1 MCGSFFEAAISNQF
15 ILCRS
20 IEIEAVD
27 LRVGLKD
34 YRFPN
39 RGTPNFLTRRPFSWD
54 RIFFMPA
61 THSWENA
68 STRELL
74 EWRFCDLGISLRETW
89 LEGPIERLHQELRG
103 KGLRVRPHCWLSEE
117 WFSPA
122 GVPGIAIPFYLVHPR
137 LRRLERS
144 QILEVEGGTKPECL
158 RLLRHEAG
166 HAIQHAFNLH
176 RRKKWREHFGSSAEP
191 YPDYYRPNPGSRRY
205 VVHLPYWYAQ
215 SHPDEDFA
223 ETFAVWLTPRSTW
236 KRDYRGW
243 RALAKLQYVDEL
255 MQELADTTPPVT
267 SRARPDPVHRIKTT
281 LGEHYRAKRAR
292 YRIAA
297 ARASDQDLLR
307 LFIKPESCERNGQS
321 AAAFLR
327 SHRGEIRR
335 LVARSTGKHELALD
349 SVLGEM
355 IARARELKL
364 RSAGRTQQLV
374 VDLAILLSARSA
386 EFGTRGKDWH
396 AL

>member
-1 MCGSFFEAAISNQF
+1 M
-15 ILCRS
+15 
-20 IEIEAVD
+20 
-27 LRVGLKD
+27 
-34 YRFPN
+34 
-39 RGTPNFLTRRPFSWD
+39 
-54 RIFFMPA
+54 
-61 THSWENA
+61 THNKTWEHA
-68 STRELL
+68 STQELL
-74 EWRFCDLGISLRETW
+74 DWRLCDLKIELGGSW
-89 LEGPIERLHQELRG
+89 LEGPIEKLHEELRA
-103 KGLRVRPHCWLSEE
+103 KKLRVQPHCWLSEE

-144 QILEVEGGTKPECL
+144 QILEVEGGTQPECL

-166 HAIQHAFNLH
+166 HAIQHAFRLH
-176 RRKKWREHFGSSAEP
+176 RRKKWREHFGSSTEP

-223 ETFAVWLTPRSTW
+223 ETFAVWMTPRSTW
-236 KRDYRGW
+236 RRDYGGW
-243 RALAKLQYVDEL
+243 RALAKLEYVDAL
-255 MQELADTTPPVT
+255 MKELADVTPPVM
-267 SRARPDPVHRIKTT
+267 SRARPDPIHRIKTT
-281 LGEHYRAKRAR
+281 LRDHYAAKRAR

-307 LFIKPESCERNGQS
+307 LFARPDLGSRRGIS
-321 AAAFLR
+321 AANFLR
-327 SHRGEIRR
+327 THRTEVRR
-335 LVARSTGKHELALD
+335 MVARSTGKHELALD

-355 IARARELKL
+355 ITRARDLKL
-364 RSAGRTQQLV
+364 RAVGRTSRLV

>member
-1 MCGSFFEAAISNQF
+1 M
-15 ILCRS
+15 S
-20 IEIEAVD
+20 IRKQ
-27 LRVGLKD
+27 L
-34 YRFPN
+34 
-39 RGTPNFLTRRPFSWD
+39 SWD
-54 RIFFMPA
+54 RIQFMPP
-61 THSWENA
+61 TQSWENA
-68 STRELL
+68 STKALL
-74 EWRFCDLGISLRETW
+74 EWRLCDLGINGIDLRGTW
-89 LEGPIERLHQELRG
+89 LEGPIERLHQELSA
-103 KGLRVRPHCWLSEE
+103 KQLRLRPHCWLSEE

-122 GVPGIAIPFYLVHPR
+122 GIPGIAIPFYLIHPR

-144 QILEVEGGTKPECL
+144 QILEVEGATKPECL

-176 RRKKWREHFGSSAEP
+176 RRKKWREHFGSSAES
-191 YPDYYRPNPGSRRY
+191 YPDYYRPDPGSRHY

-236 KRDYRGW
+236 RRDYRGW
-243 RALAKLQYVDEL
+243 RALQKLRYVDEL
-255 MQELADTTPPVT
+255 MKELAGKTAPIK

-281 LGEHYRAKRAR
+281 LGEHYKAKRAR
-292 YRIAA
+292 YQIAA
-297 ARASDQDLLR
+297 ARASDQDLFH
-307 LFIKPESCERNGQS
+307 LFARPENGMRRGTS
-321 AAAFLR
+321 ASSFLR
-327 SHRGEIRR
+327 SHRAEIRR
-335 LVARSTGKHELALD
+335 LVARSTGQHELALD

-355 IARARELKL
+355 ISRARALELRAL
-364 RSAGRTQQLV
+364 GRKNRLV

>member
-1 MCGSFFEAAISNQF
+1 MGSLRQTLIRSDCRRRIAASHLDRQVTASWPHATSNF
-15 ILCRS
+15 S
-20 IEIEAVD
+20 I
-27 LRVGLKD
+27 
-34 YRFPN
+34 
-39 RGTPNFLTRRPFSWD
+39 RGGWSWD
-54 RIFFMPA
+54 RIRDM
-61 THSWENA
+61 A
-68 STRELL
+68 STQPWEKASTPALL
-74 EWRFCDLGISLRETW
+74 EWRLCDLGLDLRETW
-89 LEGPIERLHQELRG
+89 LEGPIARLHQELGARQ
-103 KGLRVRPHCWLSEE
+103 LRLRPHCWLSEE

-122 GVPGIAIPFYLVHPR
+122 GIPGIAIPFYLVHPR

-144 QILEVEGGTKPECL
+144 QILEVEGSTQPECL

-176 RRKKWREHFGSSAEP
+176 RRKKWRELFGSSSEP

-223 ETFAVWLTPRSTW
+223 ETFAVWLAPRSTW
-236 KRDYRGW
+236 RRDYEGW
-243 RALAKLQYVDEL
+243 RALRKLHYVDEL
-255 MQELADTTPPVT
+255 MKELAGKTPPVK

-281 LGEHYRAKRAR
+281 LGEHYKAKRAR
-292 YRIAA
+292 YQIAA

-307 LFIKPESCERNGQS
+307 LFSPPESGAPRGMS
-321 AAAFLR
+321 AASFLR
-327 SHRGEIRR
+327 RHRSEIRR

-355 IARARELKL
+355 ISRSRELRL
-364 RSAGRTQQLV
+364 RASEPRMSLV